1 MSYKKFLLIALMVGG
16 LSTTISFEAQ
26 ARPNGH
32 GPKVMKM
39 LFKDV
44 GLNDAQKET
53 LKAMRPSKEE
63 RQAKKGDGK
72 ERSEWMQDF
81 ASGRMSRAQV
91 IQGLEKKVSIRQDFH
106 QEKLESMLDFLST
119 LTEQQ
124 KEQVLRN
131 LDALQE
137 KKEARQSKRE
147 ERRANNPKAG
157 GKDKKM
163 KRMFDGIAL
172 SSSQER
178 LMEKLQAFHEER
190 RAEKQSK
197 KFSKHDAF
205 AEFLSGERSQSQ
217 ILASVSQRRRAQ
229 FQNRKI
235 GAGLW
240 MDILESLSSDQ
251 QDQLF
256 DNLDDLKQER
266 RERMEQRKEKRKDRR
281 KSRRNRGE

>member
-1 MSYKKFLLIALMVGG
+1 MSYKKFLLIALMIGG

-44 GLNDAQKET
+44 GLSASQKET

-63 RQAKKGDGK
+63 RQAKRGEGK
-72 ERSEWMQDF
+72 EKSEWMQDF

-91 IQGLEKKVSIRQDFH
+91 IQDIEKKISLRQDF
-106 QEKLESMLDFLST
+106 QQGKLESMLDFFST

-178 LMEKLQAFHEER
+178 LIEKLQAFHEDR
-190 RAEKQSK
+190 RAEKQAK
-197 KFSKHDAF
+197 KGSKHDAF
-205 AEFLSGERSQSQ
+205 VDFLSGDRSQSQ
-217 ILASVSQRRRAQ
+217 ILGAVSQRHRAQ
-229 FQNRKI
+229 FQNRKT

-240 MDILESLSSDQ
+240 MDIVDSLSEDQ
-251 QDQLF
+251 QDQFF

-266 RERMEQRKEKRKDRR
+266 KERMEQRKEKRKDRR

>member
-44 GLNDAQKET
+44 GLSDAQKDT

-63 RQAKKGDGK
+63 RQAKKAEGK

-81 ASGRMSRAQV
+81 ASGRMSRTQV
-91 IQGLEKKVSIRQDFH
+91 IQELAKKISIRQDFH

-119 LTEQQ
+119 LTDEQ
-124 KEQVLRN
+124 KEQVRNN

-147 ERRANNPKAG
+147 ERRANKSNAG
-157 GKDKKM
+157 RKDKKM

-172 SSSQER
+172 SSSQES
-178 LMEKLQAFHEER
+178 LVEKLQAFHQER
-190 RAEKQSK
+190 RADKQSK

-205 AEFLSGERSQSQ
+205 ADFLSGERSQSQ
-217 ILASVSQRRRAQ
+217 ILSAVSQRRQAQ
-229 FQNRKI
+229 FQHRKT

-266 RERMEQRKEKRKDRR
+266 RERMEQRKDRR